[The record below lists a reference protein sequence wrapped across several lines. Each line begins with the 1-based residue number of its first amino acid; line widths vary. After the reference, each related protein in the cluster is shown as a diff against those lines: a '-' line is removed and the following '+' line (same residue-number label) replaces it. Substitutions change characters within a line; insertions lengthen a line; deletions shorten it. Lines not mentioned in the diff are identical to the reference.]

1 MLQMRQKVLAKA
13 APDLDPCQAEFL
25 KQMPRPRE
33 VRFKQPLTDLAAKL
47 TGNAAEDRKA
57 ILAFCRVH
65 GISYAT
71 VLGRLKPYD
80 GEKYT
85 PFRVR
90 EVKQ

>member
-1 MLQMRQKVLAKA
+1 MTRPRSI
-13 APDLDPCQAEFL
+13 PDLDPCQAEFL
-25 KQMPRPRE
+25 KQMPRLRE

-47 TGNAAEDRKA
+47 TGNAAEDQKA
-57 ILAFCRVH
+57 ILAFCKVH

-71 VLGRLKPYD
+71 VLGSLKPYD

-85 PFRVR
+85 SFRVR